1 MPAADYVDGHTAAVL
16 PSPAAAARAAMKP
29 MRLTAMAA
37 FLQFVFTR
45 MLVFTRTSTRAA
57 AAGLFYMVLFLSSL
71 RVVAV
76 ARVSC
81 RSCGFHLLSAFLR
94 LAVPVAC
101 CSLVLCVCVLLVSE
115 LLEDSWLLAVACCSC
130 GVWVLCALS
139 WSLFIGQ

>member
-1 MPAADYVDGHTAAVL
+1 
-16 PSPAAAARAAMKP
+16 
-29 MRLTAMAA
+29 MAA

-71 RVVAV
+71 RVMAV

-81 RSCGFHLLSAFLR
+81 GSCGFHLLSAFLR

-115 LLEDSWLLAVACCSC
+115 LLEDSWLLAVVCCAY
-130 GVWVLCALS
+130 GTWVLCVLS
-139 WSLFIGQ
+139 WPMFTGQ

>member
-1 MPAADYVDGHTAAVL
+1 
-16 PSPAAAARAAMKP
+16 
-29 MRLTAMAA
+29 
-37 FLQFVFTR
+37 
-45 MLVFTRTSTRAA
+45 
-57 AAGLFYMVLFLSSL
+57 MVLFLSSL